1 MKFIRK
7 LFVFLIILL
16 TLACSFLF
24 LIGYGYYS
32 NTLHEK
38 SLTGRVEEVTKKEHY
53 TSFENLPKNYI
64 NAVVATEDRRY
75 YSHGPVDFI
84 GIARAFYTNIRDKDF
99 DEGGS
104 TITQQVAKNLYFIE
118 SENVVRRKVAEFFM
132 AVELENKYSK
142 EEILEMY
149 INTIYFGDGYYGIKQ
164 ACNGYLNKEPKDMT
178 LAEATMMAGIPNAP
192 SAYSPT
198 VNKKLC
204 KERQNKVISSM
215 KENGYITEDEA
226 SKIDQ
231 SFIDNIE
238 YKK

>member
-104 TITQQVAKNLYFIE
+104 TITQQVAKNVIFNQDKTLI
-118 SENVVRRKVAEFFM
+118 RKVGEIFASYDLEKNYYPIATKADGYDEVFVGRIRRDFS
-132 AVELENKYSK
+132 VENGLNLWVVSDNLRKGAASNAIQ
-142 EEILEMY
+142 ILE
-149 INTIYFGDGYYGIKQ
+149 
-164 ACNGYLNKEPKDMT
+164 
-178 LAEATMMAGIPNAP
+178 
-192 SAYSPT
+192 
-198 VNKKLC
+198 KL
-204 KERQNKVISSM
+204 I
-215 KENGYITEDEA
+215 EN
-226 SKIDQ
+226 S
-231 SFIDNIE
+231 
-238 YKK
+238 YK

>member
-1 MKFIRK
+1 MRFLKRIVIVIFIIV
-7 LFVFLIILL
+7 LVTGVGL
-16 TLACSFLF
+16 
-24 LIGYGYYS
+24 GMYGYTYY
-32 NTLHEK
+32 EK
-38 SLTGRVEEVTKKEHY
+38 KINEELLADKVNDVRTDY
-53 TSFENLPKNYI
+53 FFTSIKDVPDYYI
-64 NAVVATEDRRY
+64 NAIIAVEDSRY
-75 YSHGPVDFI
+75 KEHGAIDII
-84 GIARAFYTNIRDKDF
+84 GIGRAIVTNIKSGELK
-99 DEGGS
+99 EGGS

-118 SENVVRRKVAEFFM
+118 PGNVIRRKVAEFFM
-132 AVELENKYSK
+132 ALELENKYSK

-149 INTIYFGDGYYGIKQ
+149 MNTIYFGDGYYGIKQ

-226 SKIDQ
+226 NIIDQ

>member
-1 MKFIRK
+1 MRFLKRIVIVIFIIV
-7 LFVFLIILL
+7 LVTGVGL
-16 TLACSFLF
+16 
-24 LIGYGYYS
+24 GMYGYTYY
-32 NTLHEK
+32 EK
-38 SLTGRVEEVTKKEHY
+38 KINEEPLADKVNDVRTDY
-53 TSFENLPKNYI
+53 FFTSIKDVPDYYI
-64 NAVVATEDRRY
+64 NAIIAVEDSRY
-75 YSHGPVDFI
+75 KEHGAIDII
-84 GIARAFYTNIRDKDF
+84 GIGRAIVTNIKSGELK
-99 DEGGS
+99 EGGS

-192 SAYSPT
+192 SAYSPA

-204 KERQNKVISSM
+204 KERQNKVIYSM

-226 SKIDQ
+226 NKIDQ
-231 SFIDNIE
+231 SFIDNIVD
-238 YKK
+238 KK